1 MAFRMITQFGMSP
14 LGDRDMYSNYSEL
27 SSETKQQIENEL
39 QKMMAEAR
47 SRSTKLLDEHREE
60 LDKLAKALVE
70 YELLSFEEV
79 DKILKGEKLD
89 KLKASKGGG
98 IKRPE
103 LPFPPLPPGGLGLPG
118 PPMPGKPPV
127 SDGPGRGEAGQGA

>member
-1 MAFRMITQFGMSP
+1 MITQCGMSP

-47 SRSTKLLDEHREE
+47 SRSTKVLDEHRED

-79 DKILKGEKLD
+79 NKILNDEKLD

-98 IKRPE
+98 IKVPE
-103 LPFPPLPPGGLGLPG
+103 LPLPPVGGILPG
-118 PPMPGKPPV
+118 SSLPPRPGNPPA
-127 SDGPGRGEAGQGA
+127 SDGPGRAAGQGA